1 MAERDEGASSPQPSL
16 RRRRQGALR
25 VRALGRRSPVR
36 SGLVWKNR
44 CGYLSLSTRE
54 KTMLARSCGP
64 VWPRAH
70 DSSDGS
76 PFAALLTAHASVD
89 SRRDGAAGPGEK
101 AAIELLVG
109 AVAGRREVGRALL
122 LLTTLAALFLL
133 FSCAQVLS
141 SSCCSLCSS
150 PARAVHPREACIHSD
165 LIEDKLCA
173 LISFVLGA
181 TLAADGG
188 GRSRCCCSL
197 PGSLCC
203 PCCSREAAA
212 TLCRCC
218 SSSTS
223 RAGRRVVTPAALQA
237 TTRPQRRVAQRVRAA
252 ARAAAARQRAASERG
267 SD

>member
-25 VRALGRRSPVR
+25 VRALGRRPRVQPEPAGFFS
-36 SGLVWKNR
+36 

-54 KTMLARSCGP
+54 KTMLARRACPSM
-64 VWPRAH
+64 PRAR

-223 RAGRRVVTPAALQA
+223 RADRRVVTPAALQA
-237 TTRPQRRVAQRVRAA
+237 TTRPQR
-252 ARAAAARQRAASERG
+252 
-267 SD
+267 

>member
-1 MAERDEGASSPQPSL
+1 MVDETEHICRSRRPISTCWQVLQPPDAQPPDVQPPDARFQPVSSVSPAHRSSP
-16 RRRRQGALR
+16 
-25 VRALGRRSPVR
+25 
-36 SGLVWKNR
+36 
-44 CGYLSLSTRE
+44 
-54 KTMLARSCGP
+54 
-64 VWPRAH
+64 
-70 DSSDGS
+70 
-76 PFAALLTAHASVD
+76 
-89 SRRDGAAGPGEK
+89 PGC
-101 AAIELLVG
+101 
-109 AVAGRREVGRALL
+109 R
-122 LLTTLAALFLL
+122 
-133 FSCAQVLS
+133 
-141 SSCCSLCSS
+141 SLCSS

-237 TTRPQRRVAQRVRAA
+237 TPRPAGDAAPSEASRAA
-252 ARAAAARQRAASERG
+252 CPGRRACARRRASVLPVSVRQ
-267 SD
+267 